1 MAGAPA
7 FVALA
12 ANCLLLFLDARGVP
26 LPASLVAA
34 VLAGM
39 FIVLAGS
46 LDGIPPRSGAVFLLV
61 ILFTLAGAV
70 TLIPRVHRGDPEPFH
85 LSSVG
90 TVLYERPW
98 GRGRVILIGTPQGKY
113 VAHLPPSSLFLE
125 GDRVQVDGSAQP
137 LEKATKEGD
146 FDEARFWK
154 AKGTVG
160 KIRRPDIRLVGESRA
175 GVLGLRRSLRE
186 KILMNLPP
194 LMRGHLLAALLGG
207 RDPDLAERHSAWG
220 TSHLLAVSGLHTGM
234 VVLVIFL
241 LIPASPFRI
250 PAASL
255 IMWIYV
261 LCAGASASAL
271 RAGLMIQAGFVGKWL
286 GRPSSTLNA
295 VSVAGLFLLFWR
307 PWFFWDLGWRLSMT
321 AALILSCL
329 FSGRGKGSRVA
340 APVLLWLATAGM
352 VTGVFGSVPVA
363 GMIINFL
370 AVPVFTVLLPLSF
383 FLAVP
388 SLAGI
393 PGGWILAE
401 AGEGLYY
408 AWGQFADLIALLVPW
423 EAPYSGLLSLSG
435 VALTAYLVLA
445 GLGFRRLHAVLFAVP
460 IALFLALL

>member
-12 ANCLLLFLDARGVP
+12 ANCLLLFLDAKGAP
-26 LPASLVAA
+26 LLVSLGAA
-34 VLAGM
+34 LLAAM

-46 LDGIPPRSGAVFLLV
+46 LDGIPPGGAAVFLLV
-61 ILFTLAGAV
+61 VLFTFAGAV
-70 TLIPRVHRGDPEPFH
+70 TLISRVHRADLEPFH
-85 LSSVG
+85 LSSTG

-98 GRGRVILIGTPQGKY
+98 GRGRVILVDTPGGKY
-113 VAHLPPSSLFLE
+113 VGHLPPSSLFLE
-125 GDRVQVDGSAQP
+125 GDRVRVDGSAQP
-137 LEKATKEGD
+137 LEKAAKEGD

-154 AKGTVG
+154 AKGAVG
-160 KIRRPDIRLVGESRA
+160 KIRRPDVQLIGESRA
-175 GVLGLRRSLRE
+175 GILGLRRALRE
-186 KILMNLPP
+186 RILMNLPP

-241 LIPASPFRI
+241 LIPAGPFRI

-255 IMWIYV
+255 VMWLYV

-271 RAGLMIQAGFVGKWL
+271 RAALMIQAGFIGKWL

-329 FSGRGKGSRVA
+329 FSGGGRGGRIA

-408 AWGQFADLIALLVPW
+408 AWGKFADLAASLLSW
-423 EAPYSGLLSLSG
+423 EAPYSDLLSFSG

-445 GLGFRRLHAVLFAVP
+445 GLGFRRLHAALFAIP